1 MNREATYVVTASAD
15 FTGKLWD
22 ATNGSLIHTFL
33 QKHIVKAAAIN
44 YDSSLIAFGGKS
56 KEVNIYSTSSFELI
70 STYLFDEEVAFI
82 QFCPL
87 PSKTS
92 LMVCAGLSGKIVYLI
107 CLFSEVVFSM
117 PLPQCPNCAL
127 YS

>member
-92 LMVCAGLSGKIVYLI
+92 LLLCAGLSGRIVYLL
-107 CLFSEVVFSM
+107 CLFAEVAFST
-117 PLPQCPNCAL
+117 LLLHCPNCAL
-127 YS
+127 CS